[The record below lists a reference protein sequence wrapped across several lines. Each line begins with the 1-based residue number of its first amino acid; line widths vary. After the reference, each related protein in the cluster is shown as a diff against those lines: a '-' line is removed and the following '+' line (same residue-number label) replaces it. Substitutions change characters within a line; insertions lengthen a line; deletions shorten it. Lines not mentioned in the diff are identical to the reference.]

1 MSAKSTNKF
10 NYKDCKFGLEKDK
23 ESTAR
28 IVLFKELNIVNS
40 YTLEASFFRSGKYN
54 VYVWLLIPV

>member
-1 MSAKSTNKF
+1 M
-10 NYKDCKFGLEKDK
+10 KDCKFALEKEK

-40 YTLEASFFRSGKYN
+40 YTMEASFFGSEPEEFKIEEDEEN
-54 VYVWLLIPV
+54 KL